1 MAAAAPPRA
10 PLPAQPPTGPVAVAA
25 GGSAWTAF
33 AAGLALVLAGGFA
46 AFGLRAQLNRGF
58 ERIWPSPPPP
68 AEAPAALPPQL
79 QHRPEANQPKPRQWT
94 LGEVS
99 GAITTLPR
107 EIEALVKEGQQE
119 LRQLEDPGDIT
130 DAMRQE
136 RARNFFKAWGRTF
149 NNRIKLLEKKMPSTQ
164 ACTPF
169 TAMLNGC
176 RAINIALDGL
186 KRATNMT
193 TVAAARKT
201 LDQTQKDL
209 QVALTPPETPATQ

>member
-1 MAAAAPPRA
+1 MAAAAPSRA
-10 PLPAQPPTGPVAVAA
+10 PAPAGPPPVTGAA
-25 GGSAWTAF
+25 AGSAWPAF
-33 AAGLALVLAGGFA
+33 ATGIALVLLGGFA
-46 AFGLRAQLNRGF
+46 AWGLRAPLNRGF
-58 ERIWPSPPPP
+58 DRIWPAPPPP

-79 QHRPEANQPKPRQWT
+79 THRPEDNQPKARQWT

-99 GAITTLPR
+99 TAVTTLPR

-119 LRQLEDPGDIT
+119 LRQLEDPGELT

-149 NNRIKLLEKKMPSTQ
+149 NNRIKLLEKKMPSTP

-169 TAMLNGC
+169 TAMVSGC
-176 RAINIALDGL
+176 RAVNIALDGL

-201 LDQTQKDL
+201 LDQTVKDL
-209 QVALTPPETPATQ
+209 QTALTPPEPPAASP